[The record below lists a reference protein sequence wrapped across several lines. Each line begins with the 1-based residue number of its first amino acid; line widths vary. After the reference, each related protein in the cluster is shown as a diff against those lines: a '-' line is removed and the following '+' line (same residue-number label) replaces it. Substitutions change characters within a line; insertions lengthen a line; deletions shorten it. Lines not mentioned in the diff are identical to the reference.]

1 MGLTIETYDY
11 NGIATLNNVY
21 ATVRD
26 VKTNKYDPPYR
37 DPDADKFIVSFKIG
51 LWIDNTKSKYIEM
64 WALHHDISFTSA
76 TVVTDVWT
84 PAYAKAKE
92 VLEAAGFTVTDNN

>member
-26 VKTNKYDPPYR
+26 INTTKYDPPYPA
-37 DPDADKFIVSFKIG
+37 DMDKFIVSFKIG
-51 LWIDNTKSKYIEM
+51 LWIDNTKTKHIEM
-64 WALHHDISFTSA
+64 YNNSQISSFTSA

-84 PAYAKAKE
+84 SVYAKAKQ
-92 VLEAAGFTVTDNN
+92 VLEAAGLTVTDNT